1 MIEIRPFDIKEL
13 DTILELYVNN
23 FKDLTA
29 DNIEYK
35 KNKFKKDIMRFTKA
49 NIPGEIL
56 VAVENNKIIGFA
68 SFIKK
73 GHWYFGPFTVIPE
86 YRGKNIGKLLL
97 KSSLEII
104 KKEGGGKIRLTVQKN
119 NQTAI
124 KIYENH
130 NFKITSFIMELDI

>member
-1 MIEIRPFDIKEL
+1 MIIRPFKMEEL
-13 DTILELYVNN
+13 DRILELYVDN

-35 KNKFKKDIMRFTKA
+35 KNKFKKDVKRFTKT

-56 VAVENNKIIGFA
+56 VAIDADNIVGFA

-86 YRGKNIGKLLL
+86 YRGKKIGKLLL
-97 KSSLEII
+97 ESSLEFI
-104 KKEGGGKIRLTVQKN
+104 KKEGGGKIRLTVQKDN
-119 NQTAI
+119 EIATELY
-124 KIYENH
+124 KKFG
-130 NFKITSFIMELDI
+130 FKISSYIMELDI